1 MRKTRRFTDMYKRI
15 GITVLLSLIGISL
28 LLTPLQAERS
38 RQIYYQ
44 DQVAVL
50 MYHHVHDKDTSSG
63 TITPVLFEEQMQSLL
78 SKGYHFISLNEF
90 KQFMEGAT
98 VPVNAVLVTFDDG
111 YQSFY
116 TSAYPILKSL
126 RIPAVNFV
134 ITNELTNP
142 LGSYIPSMSR
152 EQVSEMTH
160 ATNFIDI
167 GCHTD
172 SLHHKLPSGKA
183 ALVGRLDQNGQ
194 QETDEAYKQRVFKDT
209 NACVGK
215 LKGLTEAPLD
225 TMAYPFGITSPEA
238 TALVRQA
245 GIRYAFTIS
254 PEMATRSADRLLIPR
269 INAGSPGITPELLHR
284 SIQRRVTAQPGNAP
298 LRLDVATAAEQLGG
312 SAVLEGGALQLR
324 LRGQAFTLQV
334 NAKTATRGQTRVI
347 LREPVLRVHGRV
359 TIALDDLQALIG
371 LPLVYTPATGTVAER
386 VTPSVK

>member
-1 MRKTRRFTDMYKRI
+1 MYKRI
-15 GITVLLSLIGISL
+15 AITMLLSLVGISL
-28 LLTPLQAERS
+28 LLTPLQANRS
-38 RQIYYQ
+38 QEIYYQ

-50 MYHHVHDKDTSSG
+50 MYHHVHDKDTSSS
-63 TITPVLFEEQMQSLL
+63 TITSSLFQGQLESLL
-78 SKGYHFISLNEF
+78 SKGYHFITLNEF

-116 TSAYPILKSL
+116 TTAYPILKSL

-134 ITNELTNP
+134 ITNDLTNP
-142 LGSYIPSMSR
+142 LGSYIPSMSK
-152 EQVSEMTH
+152 EQISEMTH

-172 SLHHKLPSGKA
+172 NLHHKLPSGKA
-183 ALVGRLDQNGQ
+183 ALVGKLDQNGQ
-194 QETDEAYKQRVFKDT
+194 QETDEAYKQRVLKDT

-215 LKGLTEAPLD
+215 LAKLTDAPLD

-238 TALVRQA
+238 TALIQQA

-284 SIQRRVTAQPGNAP
+284 SIQRRIAAQPGSAP
-298 LRLDVATAAEQLGG
+298 LRVDVATAAEQLGG
-312 SAVLEGGALQLR
+312 SALAEGGAIQLR
-324 LRGQAFTLQV
+324 LGGQAFTLQV
-334 NAKTATRGQTRVI
+334 NAKTATRGEARVT
-347 LREPVLRVHGRV
+347 LREPVLREHGRV
-359 TIALDDLQALIG
+359 TIALDDLQALTG
-371 LPLVYTPATGTVAER
+371 LPLVYTPATGKVAER

>member
-1 MRKTRRFTDMYKRI
+1 MYKRI

>member
-1 MRKTRRFTDMYKRI
+1 MYKRI
-15 GITVLLSLIGISL
+15 AITILLSLIGISL
-28 LLTPLQAERS
+28 ILTPLRAERS
-38 RQIYYQ
+38 QDIYYQ

-50 MYHHVHDKDTSSG
+50 MYHHIHDKDTSSG
-63 TITPVLFEEQMQSLL
+63 TITTALFQEQLQSLL
-78 SKGYHFISLNEF
+78 SKGYHFISLHEF
-90 KQFMEGAT
+90 KMYMEGAS
-98 VPVNAVLVTFDDG
+98 VPSNAVLVTFDDG

-134 ITNELTNP
+134 ITNDLANP
-142 LGSYIPSMSR
+142 MGSYIPSMSK
-152 EQVSEMTH
+152 EQIREMTH

-172 SLHHKLPSGKA
+172 NLHHKLPNGQA

-194 QETDEAYKQRVFKDT
+194 QESEDAYKQRVSKDT

-215 LKGLTEAPLD
+215 LKGLTDAPLD

-238 TALVRQA
+238 TSLIQQA

-254 PEMATRSADRLLIPR
+254 PEMATRSADPLRIPR

-284 SIQRRVTAQPGNAP
+284 SIQRRIVAQPGSAP
-298 LRLDVATAAEQLGG
+298 LRVNAVTAAEQLGG
-312 SAVLEGGALQLR
+312 SAAPQGGALQLR
-324 LRGQAFTLQV
+324 LGGQAFTLQV
-334 NAKTATRGQTRVI
+334 NATTATRGETRVA
-347 LREPVLRVHGRV
+347 LREPVLHEHGQV

>member
-1 MRKTRRFTDMYKRI
+1 MYKRI
-15 GITVLLSLIGISL
+15 AITVLLSLIGLSL

-38 RQIYYQ
+38 QEIYYQ

-50 MYHHVHDKDTSSG
+50 MYHHVHDEDTSSS
-63 TITPVLFEEQMQSLL
+63 TITTQLLQDQLQSLL

-90 KQFMEGAT
+90 KQYMAGAT
-98 VPVNAVLVTFDDG
+98 VPANAVLVTFDDG

-134 ITNELTNP
+134 ITTDLANP
-142 LGSYIPSMSR
+142 LGSYIPSMSKA
-152 EQVSEMTH
+152 QLSEMTH

-172 SLHHKLPSGKA
+172 NLHHKLPSGKA

-194 QETDEAYKQRVFKDT
+194 QETEEAYQQRVLKDT
-209 NACVGK
+209 NTCVGK
-215 LKGLTEAPLD
+215 LKGLTDAPLD
-225 TMAYPFGITSPEA
+225 TMAYPFGITSPQA
-238 TALVRQA
+238 ASLIQQA

-269 INAGSPGITPELLHR
+269 INAGSPEITPELLHR
-284 SIQRRVTAQPGNAP
+284 SIQRRIVAQPNTAP
-298 LRLDVATAAEQLGG
+298 LRVDAATAAAQLGG
-312 SAVLEGGALQLR
+312 SAVLEGGALELR
-324 LRGQAFTLQV
+324 LGQEAFTLQV
-334 NAKTATRGQTRVI
+334 NAKTATRGGARVV
-347 LREPVLRVHGRV
+347 LREPVLRQHGQV
-359 TIALDDLQALIG
+359 MIALDDLQALLG
-371 LPLVYTPATGTVAER
+371 LPLVYTPATGKVAER